1 MQPAARGNEA
11 LQQGVPALH
20 APLGAAAAAAAAEA
34 AVAAVAAAQAAKAA
48 RKAAKAAARKAA
60 QAAKAAKA
68 AARKAA
74 QAAKALRTRK
84 CGFSDLPATDAVALL
99 RLQHPNAG
107 SPTVLVSP
115 GVDVVWHPAAIGLA
129 IGVVPVTFLKTVPCD
144 SVTGHAMSTLSVDG
158 AAQVDALME
167 KGASPASCSS

>member
-20 APLGAAAAAAAAEA
+20 APLGAAAAAE
-34 AVAAVAAAQAAKAA
+34 AAVAAAQATKAV
-48 RKAAKAAARKAA
+48 KAAARKAA

-68 AARKAA
+68 AARKAT

-129 IGVVPVTFLKTVPCD
+129 IGVVPVTFLKTVLGH
-144 SVTGHAMSTLSVDG
+144 SVTGQAMSTLAVDG

-167 KGASPASCSS
+167 KGASPASCMLISTTRAQ